1 MAVRLLYRRLRS
13 VFWQVDVRPIRLM
26 QAAFRR
32 HGRPEA
38 LAYQTQLISPRPV
51 PAETGW
57 LRHILLRDYSD
68 LDLTRQKWCL
78 CRDFGI
84 FGGGARHCSLF
95 FEGQV
100 FECAPPRE
108 FNMAIVHRGDRDDL
122 CGRDR
127 ANWTVHGWLRG
138 CRGRNRG
145 LLFFPEFGPRHIAQS
160 SVYVASGLRDWGRF
174 ASLLRA
180 APKFARHD
188 SRSSGRWH
196 LSGYGFWFFGSP
208 PCHSY

>member
-1 MAVRLLYRRLRS
+1 MDAKCGSAGVSNTIDTLLGPCRRK
-13 VFWQVDVRPIRLM
+13 
-26 QAAFRR
+26 
-32 HGRPEA
+32 
-38 LAYQTQLISPRPV
+38 LAGYGTFYF
-51 PAETGW
+51 
-57 LRHILLRDYSD
+57 RDYSD

-78 CRDFGI
+78 CRDFGM

-108 FNMAIVHRGDRDDL
+108 FNMATVHRGDRDDL

-127 ANWTVHGWLRG
+127 ANGTVHGWLRG

-145 LLFFPEFGPRHIAQS
+145 LLFFSEFGPRHIAQS